1 MALKESIRHIQL
13 TPIDNQRL
21 AILAGQRDENLH
33 LIERHLGVEI
43 INRGNDFE
51 IIGKPTSVNKACDT
65 VLALY
70 DETAHSTVLNKQKI
84 QLKLKS
90 MDASYD
96 NGSED
101 AKQKFIDAT
110 LRLKKMTAEPRTLNQ
125 CHLVNAIRKND
136 ICFGVGPSGTGKTF
150 LAVACAVQALE
161 NEEVSR
167 IVLVRPAVE
176 AGESLG
182 FLPGDLTQKVDPYFR
197 PLYDALYEMLG
208 FEKVTKYVER
218 HVIEIV
224 PLAYMRGRTLND
236 SFIILDEAQNSTR
249 EQMKMFLTRIGFG
262 SVVVVTGDMTQTD
275 LPRGQFSGL
284 RHAHDVLRNLPG
296 ISFTYFDTKDVV
308 RHPLVQA
315 IIEAYDRE
323 EDEKIDKNKGRPNG

>member
-1 MALKESIRHIQL
+1 MKNPESIRHIQL
-13 TPIDNQRL
+13 LPADNQRL
-21 AILAGQRDENLH
+21 AILTGQLDGNLH

-51 IIGKPTSVNKACDT
+51 VIGKPNSVNKACDT
-65 VLALY
+65 LLALY
-70 DETAHSTVLNKQKI
+70 EEIKPDTVLSKQHI

-90 MDASYD
+90 IDMNYD
-96 NGSED
+96 IGTED

-110 LRLKKMTAEPRTLNQ
+110 LRLKKMSMQPRTLNQ

-150 LAVACAVQALE
+150 LAVACAVAALE

-182 FLPGDLTQKVDPYFR
+182 FLPGDLTQKIDPYLK
-197 PLYDALYEMLG
+197 PLYDALYETMGISLVMKLIAQG
-208 FEKVTKYVER
+208 I
-218 HVIEIV
+218 IEIA
-224 PLAYMRGRTLND
+224 PLAFMRGRTLND

-249 EQMKMFLTRIGFG
+249 EQMKMFLTRLGFG
-262 SVVVVTGDMTQTD
+262 SKAVITGDITQVD
-275 LPRGQFSGL
+275 LPKPAMSGL
-284 RHAHDVLRNLPG
+284 RHAIALLRG
-296 ISFTYFDTKDVV
+296 IEGIQFTFFSSVDVV
-308 RHPLVQA
+308 RHPLVQRVV
-315 IIEAYDRE
+315 EAYEQPETRQ
-323 EDEKIDKNKGRPNG
+323 

>member
-182 FLPGDLTQKVDPYFR
+182 FLPGDLTQKIDPYLK
-197 PLYDALYEMLG
+197 PLYDALYETMGITL
-208 FEKVTKYVER
+208 VTKLISQG
-218 HVIEIV
+218 VIEIA
-224 PLAYMRGRTLND
+224 PLAFMRGRTLND
-236 SFIILDEAQNSTR
+236 SFIILDEGQNSTR

-262 SVVVVTGDMTQTD
+262 SKAVITGDITQVD
-275 LPRGQFSGL
+275 LPKPSMSGL
-284 RHAHDVLRNLPG
+284 RDAIALLRNIDG
-296 ISFTYFDTKDVV
+296 MQFTFFSSIDVV
-308 RHPLVQA
+308 RHPLIQK
-315 IIEAYDRE
+315 IIEAYE
-323 EDEKIDKNKGRPNG
+323 QPV